1 MGVTDSRPARDSGD
15 QTTTFWGVRFFDF
28 GQEATGVIA
37 IGQIATG
44 VLAIGQF
51 ATGVIAIGQ
60 ISRGV
65 IALGQVSVGIAAAGQ
80 LGFGMVY
87 GTGMLGLGTF
97 AGGLIPVPLLGHV
110 RLTDLLHL
118 RFRPKLVKLAP
129 WRVVL
134 LVGID
139 VLVTVAALLPL
150 WQALF
155 GVDGI
160 FEVPPIRR

>member
-1 MGVTDSRPARDSGD
+1 MDPSIRSRTSFAIPLHYLLA
-15 QTTTFWGVRFFDF
+15 VRFFDF

-51 ATGVIAIGQ
+51 ATGVVAIGQ
-60 ISRGV
+60 VSRGV
-65 IALGQVSVGIAAAGQ
+65 IALGQVSVGVAAAGQ
-80 LGFGMVY
+80 IGLGMAY
-87 GTGMLGLGTF
+87 GTGMLGFGTF
-97 AGGLIPVPLLGHV
+97 AGGLIPVPLVGHL
-110 RLTDLLHL
+110 RLTDLIHL
-118 RFRPKLVKLAP
+118 RLRPVLVKLTS

-150 WQALF
+150 WRELF
-155 GVDGI
+155 GADGI
-160 FEVPPIRR
+160 FGVPPIRR